1 MLCAPYGVHCVTR
14 VPALIFIC
22 LFNAHQASCSIKPC
36 PYACGLRGTW
46 SLTARA
52 GIMPMAAAS
61 RPRALLL
68 NAAGAPDAFHQTI
81 RDVRLQRRQHPAH
94 APYCPCDCDC
104 VCACVCVRA
113 RVCECTWCGIAHP
126 CPPCTHRPI
135 NPIHAGASAS
145 PTCAC
150 VCPCVHCTNMRVC
163 YVSGAR
169 VSSGSNIG
177 SGRTC
182 ALHPLQNLPQS
193 CACPSRPLSVAAASP
208 CPAAAP
214 PGVCTCACAC
224 ACTRISIRAHLRVC
238 TCERMCVCVCVCGCA
253 WLQSTFLNQ
262 NKQLTSFFPS

>member
-113 RVCECTWCGIAHP
+113 RVCVNAHGVALH
-126 CPPCTHRPI
+126 TLAL
-135 NPIHAGASAS
+135 HAHTAPSTPS
-145 PTCAC
+145 TLVHPQVQPVLAC
-150 VCPCVHCTNMRVC
+150 VPACI
-163 YVSGAR
+163 AR
-169 VSSGSNIG
+169 I
-177 SGRTC
+177 
-182 ALHPLQNLPQS
+182 
-193 CACPSRPLSVAAASP
+193 
-208 CPAAAP
+208 
-214 PGVCTCACAC
+214 CACAMFLV
-224 ACTRISIRAHLRVC
+224 RA
-238 TCERMCVCVCVCGCA
+238 
-253 WLQSTFLNQ
+253 
-262 NKQLTSFFPS
+262 